1 MRHTGVFFGETVN
14 LRNVLFAIVAIMVV
28 LPGLC
33 YAETSDGHED
43 SVHRLYERAKAMFD
57 KKKYKEAVEA
67 FDKIESLYPFSQAAV
82 NGSLM
87 AAIANYEL
95 KNYKEAATIAEG
107 YIGIHPSSESIDYAY
122 YIRIIS
128 KYMMIPD
135 LGLDASEAL
144 EVLNYAIEFT
154 KMFPGSEYIADV
166 QEKLEGVKQHIAS
179 KEFSI
184 GKYYLKR
191 GEYVAAIKR
200 LSVVVEEYPDSRYY
214 AESIYRLFESYMAI
228 GDHIAAQRCLALAE
242 GSVWHARGTRQL
254 ADLEAEQ
261 SAAEHELMA

>member
-1 MRHTGVFFGETVN
+1 MN
-14 LRNVLFAIVAIMVV
+14 LRSVLFAIVAIMVV

-33 YAETSDGHED
+33 YAEMSDDHEE
-43 SVHRLYERAKAMFD
+43 SIHRLYERGKALFD
-57 KKKYKEAVEA
+57 KKRYKEAVET
-67 FDKIESLYPFSQAAV
+67 FDKIESLYPFSQAAI

-87 AAIANYEL
+87 AAVANYEL

-107 YIGIHPSSESIDYAY
+107 YIGIYPNSESIDYAY

-135 LGLDASEAL
+135 LGLDATEAL
-144 EVLNYAIEFT
+144 EVFNYAVEFT
-154 KMFPGSEYIADV
+154 KMFPESEYVADV
-166 QEKLEGVKQHIAS
+166 QERLEGVRQHISA

-200 LSVVVEEYPDSRYY
+200 LSVIVEAYPDSRYY
-214 AESIYRLFESYMAI
+214 GESVYRLFESYMAI
-228 GDHIAAQRCLALAE
+228 GDHVAARRYLKLAE
-242 GSVWHARGTRQL
+242 GSVWHAHGVMQI
-254 ADLEAEQ
+254 EAEE
-261 SAAEHELMA
+261 AARRVSGQELMA